1 MAPPLTS
8 DVGAVNPQDE
18 RQSTKELWGV
28 VKLAL
33 GGVGYSHC
41 VHALG
46 NLQFCAYFCKIF
58 FNKIHAR
65 NLKIPVLEIDF
76 RPYGFTSSSSVAVG
90 TCVI

>member
-41 VHALG
+41 VHAL
-46 NLQFCAYFCKIF
+46 
-58 FNKIHAR
+58 
-65 NLKIPVLEIDF
+65 
-76 RPYGFTSSSSVAVG
+76 
-90 TCVI
+90 